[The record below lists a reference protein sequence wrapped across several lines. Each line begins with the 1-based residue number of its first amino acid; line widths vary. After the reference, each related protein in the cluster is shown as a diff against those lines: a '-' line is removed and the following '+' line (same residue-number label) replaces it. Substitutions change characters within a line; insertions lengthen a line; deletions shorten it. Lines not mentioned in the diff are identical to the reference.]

1 MSLNYDFTGIDGYET
16 VCWIMDDEGNKVINP
31 ITDALVWATLSIG
44 IGEITA
50 ANVDEWHSRLWAMD
64 AVYGPSLYN
73 VDDDGTR
80 TPRPITVAEIRA
92 HVGLKTNVFPK
103 VTAPAFARKLAEHLY
118 DRARLVR
125 EREATAAATVAADAS

>member
-16 VCWIMDDEGNKVINP
+16 VCWITDDEGNKVVNP

-50 ANVDEWHSRLWAMD
+50 ANVNEWHSRLWAMD

-73 VDDDGTR
+73 VDDDGNR

-92 HVGLKTNVFPK
+92 HVGLSTNVFPK
-103 VTAPAFARKLAEHLY
+103 VTAITFARKLAEHLY
-118 DRARLVR
+118 DRARLAR
-125 EREATAAATVAADAS
+125 ESEAREAAATVAS